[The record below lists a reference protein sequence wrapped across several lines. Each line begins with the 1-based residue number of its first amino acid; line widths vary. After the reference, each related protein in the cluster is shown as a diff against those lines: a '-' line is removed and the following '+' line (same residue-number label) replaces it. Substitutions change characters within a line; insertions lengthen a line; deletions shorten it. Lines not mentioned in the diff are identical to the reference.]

1 MSKAKIIYKKQGN
14 HREELPNQIL
24 TEEGG
29 MVSFHL
35 GLAWIFRKGRPSSYV
50 KWSIRLHISL
60 KRTVVYILCI
70 FHRK

>member
-1 MSKAKIIYKKQGN
+1 
-14 HREELPNQIL
+14 
-24 TEEGG
+24 

-35 GLAWIFRKGRPSSYV
+35 GLAWIFREGRLSSYV
-50 KWSIRLHISL
+50 KWSIRLHIRL